1 MDNNLNASKFK
12 RMIKSKGFVTA
23 VCAALAVVV
32 LIVGYNIRINNAT
45 KPVRVP
51 VASHTIQ
58 QKHQITAEDI
68 TYIEVPRN
76 ALNGRF
82 IANANNIIGK
92 YTNVNVI
99 VPEGSLFYAETITS
113 KDALPD
119 KALYDLKEGETLYYL
134 TVNMLT
140 SYTNSIVPESYI
152 DIYIST
158 KADGLALVGKLLKN
172 VKVLQVKTSDG
183 KNVFDNNDESRVPYV
198 ILFALPEEQHLLMR
212 KINAINSYSVA
223 SGTSGFARIDV
234 IPVPVN
240 TNLNGED
247 SEIKSTVSSEFLEK
261 HILDRAM
268 EIPEDV
274 IDPNFVQDTQSQEG
288 TATTT
293 DPTVNPTE

>member
-23 VCAALAVVV
+23 ICAVLAVVV

-58 QKHQITAEDI
+58 QKHQITSDDVR
-68 TYIEVPRN
+68 YIEVPRN
-76 ALNGRF
+76 ALNGKF
-82 IANANNIIGK
+82 YSNGNDVIGK

-99 VPEGSLFYAETITS
+99 IPEGSLFYAEAVTT

-140 SYTNSIVPESYI
+140 SYTNSIVPDSYI

-158 KADGLALVGKLLKN
+158 KNDGLALVGKLLKN

-198 ILFALPEEQHLLMR
+198 ILFALPEDQHLLMR
-212 KINAINSYSVA
+212 RINAINNYSVS
-223 SGTSGFARIDV
+223 SGTSSFARIDV

-240 TNLNGED
+240 TNLTDQD
-247 SEIKSTVSSEFLEK
+247 SEIKSTVSSEELVNMIYE
-261 HILDRAM
+261 RAKKLPG
-268 EIPEDV
+268 EEDTV
-274 IDPNFVQDTQSQEG
+274 DPNFVQGTEG
-288 TATTT
+288 TATTV
-293 DPTVNPTE
+293 DPTE